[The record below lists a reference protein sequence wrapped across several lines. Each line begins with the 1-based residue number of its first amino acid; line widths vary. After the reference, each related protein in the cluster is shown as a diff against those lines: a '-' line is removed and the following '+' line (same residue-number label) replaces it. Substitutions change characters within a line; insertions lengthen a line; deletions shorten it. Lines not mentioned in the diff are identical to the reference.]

1 MRKWNKFK
9 SERGAAL
16 VLVLV
21 VVALLSIVGLI
32 FSNQIA
38 NRIKSTKTTNEGIQA
53 KYLAET
59 CVENSIDKAYE
70 KLYDELE
77 KMDNEFKS
85 ENQEKSISRSKL
97 RNISDEDF
105 NNQYEKLYD
114 ELEKMDNEFKS
125 ENQEKSISRSKLR
138 NISDEDFNNQDEENI
153 EAERLGY
160 MNNINFYLNKA
171 SSDLEK
177 ASMELKKLYDLD
189 MLDYRDIEYVDAN
202 IISHRDSILEICKNY
217 TSGDISKINEY
228 ILKEDIDSTTL
239 IEAKLVNNDILLK
252 MFLEENKIENEHL
265 NSAFSH
271 TYKALD
277 NISLAMQNMIE
288 YRHTFHIDEPKVE
301 VSNGIPDSQQ
311 YYELIQNPI
320 INSMEY
326 SWNSKWDTLE
336 NLLEILP
343 NQTQGFNSLR
353 VHLRN
358 NVRKFE
364 KLSDN
369 ISSGKKNT
377 AKNFLKYKELLYEIS
392 DQCNQLKSMSYEK
405 IPVKYDNMALITT
418 FDYIQN
424 ELLAEIKCRLKEL
437 KPQEIDKTE
446 GITIKI
452 PFYKADYDM
461 TKEGW
466 PKLKENGSGAE
477 LSLMVTGDKN
487 GIKEV
492 EVTDGKKNIIGLG
505 VEENSNS
512 KYKVDAIVNFNL
524 NIDTNVV
531 GNYDIK
537 DKILINHDISSY
549 KKVN

>member
-59 CVENSIDKAYE
+59 CVENSIDKA
-70 KLYDELE
+70 
-77 KMDNEFKS
+77 
-85 ENQEKSISRSKL
+85 
-97 RNISDEDF
+97 
-105 NNQYEKLYD
+105 YEKLYD

-252 MFLEENKIENEHL
+252 KFLEENKIENEHL

-377 AKNFLKYKELLYEIS
+377 AKFLK
-392 DQCNQLKSMSYEK
+392 
-405 IPVKYDNMALITT
+405 V
-418 FDYIQN
+418 
-424 ELLAEIKCRLKEL
+424 
-437 KPQEIDKTE
+437 
-446 GITIKI
+446 
-452 PFYKADYDM
+452 
-461 TKEGW
+461 
-466 PKLKENGSGAE
+466 
-477 LSLMVTGDKN
+477 
-487 GIKEV
+487 
-492 EVTDGKKNIIGLG
+492 
-505 VEENSNS
+505 
-512 KYKVDAIVNFNL
+512 
-524 NIDTNVV
+524 
-531 GNYDIK
+531 
-537 DKILINHDISSY
+537 
-549 KKVN
+549 

>member
-21 VVALLSIVGLI
+21 VVALLSIVGLT

-38 NRIKSTKTTNEGIQA
+38 NRIKSTRTTNEGIQA

-105 NNQYEKLYD
+105 NNQ
-114 ELEKMDNEFKS
+114 NG
-125 ENQEKSISRSKLR
+125 
-138 NISDEDFNNQDEENI
+138 ENI

-160 MNNINFYLNKA
+160 MNNINFYLDKA

-177 ASMELKKLYDLD
+177 ASMELKKLQDFNILD
-189 MLDYRDIEYVDAN
+189 DRDIEYVDTN
-202 IISHRDSILEICKNY
+202 ILSHKNSILNICKNY
-217 TSGDISKINEY
+217 TSGDVSKID
-228 ILKEDIDSTTL
+228 EDILDGDINSTTL

-252 MFLEENKIENEHL
+252 MFLEENKVENEHL
-265 NSAFSH
+265 NAAFSY
-271 TYKALD
+271 TYKSLD

-288 YRHTFHIDEPKVE
+288 YRHTFHVGEPKVE
-301 VSNGIPDSQQ
+301 VSDGIPNSQQ

-320 INSMEY
+320 INSTEY
-326 SWNSKWDTLE
+326 SWNSKWDALE
-336 NLLEILP
+336 NLLKILP

-369 ISSGKKNT
+369 ISSGKKDT
-377 AKNFLKYKELLYEIS
+377 AEDFLKYKELLYEIS
-392 DQCNQLKSMSYEK
+392 DQCNKLKSMSYEK
-405 IPVKYDNMALITT
+405 IPVEYDNMALITT

-437 KPQEIDKTE
+437 KPQEVDKTE
-446 GITIKI
+446 DITIKV
-452 PFYKADYDM
+452 PFYKADYNM
-461 TKEGW
+461 TKEEW
-466 PKLKENGSGAE
+466 PKLKENGSGTE
-477 LSLMVTGDKN
+477 LSLIVTGDKD

-492 EVTDGKKNIIGLG
+492 ELTDGKKNIIGLG

-512 KYKVDAIVNFNL
+512 QYKVEAIVNFNL
-524 NIDTNVV
+524 NIDTNVS

>member
-105 NNQYEKLYD
+105 NNQ
-114 ELEKMDNEFKS
+114 
-125 ENQEKSISRSKLR
+125 
-138 NISDEDFNNQDEENI
+138 DEENI

-171 SSDLEK
+171 SSELEK

-217 TSGDISKINEY
+217 TSGDISKINEH

-301 VSNGIPDSQQ
+301 VSNGIPNSQE

-369 ISSGKKNT
+369 ISRGKKNT

-437 KPQEIDKTE
+437 KPQEVDKTE
-446 GITIKI
+446 GISIKI

-477 LSLMVTGDKN
+477 LNLMVTGDKD

-492 EVTDGKKNIIGLG
+492 EVTDSKKNIIGLG

-512 KYKVDAIVNFNL
+512 KYKVEAIVNFNL

-531 GNYDIK
+531 GNYNIK

>member
-1 MRKWNKFK
+1 
-9 SERGAAL
+9 
-16 VLVLV
+16 
-21 VVALLSIVGLI
+21 
-32 FSNQIA
+32 
-38 NRIKSTKTTNEGIQA
+38 
-53 KYLAET
+53 
-59 CVENSIDKAYE
+59 
-70 KLYDELE
+70 
-77 KMDNEFKS
+77 
-85 ENQEKSISRSKL
+85 
-97 RNISDEDF
+97 
-105 NNQYEKLYD
+105 
-114 ELEKMDNEFKS
+114 
-125 ENQEKSISRSKLR
+125 
-138 NISDEDFNNQDEENI
+138 
-153 EAERLGY
+153 
-160 MNNINFYLNKA
+160 
-171 SSDLEK
+171 
-177 ASMELKKLYDLD
+177 
-189 MLDYRDIEYVDAN
+189 LDYRDIEYVDAN

-217 TSGDISKINEY
+217 TSGDISKINEH

-271 TYKALD
+271 TYKTLD

-301 VSNGIPDSQQ
+301 VSNGIPNSQE

-369 ISSGKKNT
+369 ISSGKKTT

-437 KPQEIDKTE
+437 KPQEVDKTE
-446 GITIKI
+446 GISIKI

-477 LSLMVTGDKN
+477 LSLMVTGDKD

-492 EVTDGKKNIIGLG
+492 EVTDSKKNIIGLG

-512 KYKVDAIVNFNL
+512 KYKVEAIVNFNL

-531 GNYDIK
+531 GNYNIK

>member
-105 NNQYEKLYD
+105 NNQ
-114 ELEKMDNEFKS
+114 
-125 ENQEKSISRSKLR
+125 
-138 NISDEDFNNQDEENI
+138 DEENI

-171 SSDLEK
+171 SSELEK

-217 TSGDISKINEY
+217 TSGDISKINEH

-301 VSNGIPDSQQ
+301 VSNGIPNSQE

-369 ISSGKKNT
+369 ISSGKKIQQ
-377 AKNFLKYKELLYEIS
+377 KFLK
-392 DQCNQLKSMSYEK
+392 
-405 IPVKYDNMALITT
+405 V
-418 FDYIQN
+418 
-424 ELLAEIKCRLKEL
+424 
-437 KPQEIDKTE
+437 
-446 GITIKI
+446 
-452 PFYKADYDM
+452 
-461 TKEGW
+461 
-466 PKLKENGSGAE
+466 
-477 LSLMVTGDKN
+477 
-487 GIKEV
+487 
-492 EVTDGKKNIIGLG
+492 
-505 VEENSNS
+505 
-512 KYKVDAIVNFNL
+512 
-524 NIDTNVV
+524 
-531 GNYDIK
+531 
-537 DKILINHDISSY
+537 
-549 KKVN
+549 

>member
-9 SERGAAL
+9 GERGAAL

-21 VVALLSIVGLI
+21 VVALLSIVGLT

-85 ENQEKSISRSKL
+85 ENQEKSISRSAL
-97 RNISDEDF
+97 RNISDTA
-105 NNQYEKLYD
+105 L
-114 ELEKMDNEFKS
+114 S
-125 ENQEKSISRSKLR
+125 
-138 NISDEDFNNQDEENI
+138 NQDEENLP
-153 EAERLGY
+153 EERLGY
-160 MNNINFYLNKA
+160 MNNIKSYLSKA
-171 SSDLEK
+171 VSDLEK
-177 ASMELKKLYDLD
+177 ASIELKQLKGLNIFSD
-189 MLDYRDIEYVDAN
+189 RDIEDVDAT
-202 IISHRDSILEICKNY
+202 ILSHRDSILKICKNY
-217 TSGDISKINEY
+217 TSGDISKINES
-228 ILKEDIDSTTL
+228 ILYSDIDLTTM
-239 IEAKLVNNDILLK
+239 IEAKLVNNDIILK
-252 MFLEENKIENEHL
+252 MFSEESKVENEHL
-265 NSAFSH
+265 KGTFSY

-288 YRHTFHIDEPKVE
+288 YRHTFHINEEKVE
-301 VSNGIPDSQQ
+301 VSDGIPNSQQ
-311 YYELIQNPI
+311 YHDLIQNPI
-320 INSMEY
+320 INSKKY

-336 NLLEILP
+336 SLLKLLP
-343 NQTQGFNSLR
+343 NQTEGFNSLR

-364 KLSDN
+364 QLSDN
-369 ISSGKKNT
+369 ISSGNKNT
-377 AKNFLKYKELLYEIS
+377 AEDFLEYKDLLYEIS

-405 IPVKYDNMALITT
+405 IPVRYDNMTLITT

-437 KPQEIDKTE
+437 KPQEVDKTE
-446 GITIKI
+446 DVTIKI

-461 TKEGW
+461 TKETW
-466 PKLKENGSGAE
+466 PELKENGSGLE
-477 LSLMVTGDKN
+477 LSLTVTGDKD

-492 EVTDGKKNIIGLG
+492 EISDGQKNITGLG
-505 VEENSNS
+505 VEENSNL
-512 KYKVDAIVNFNL
+512 KYKVEAIVNFNL
-524 NIDTNVV
+524 NIDTNIS
-531 GNYDIK
+531 GDYDIK
-537 DKILINHDISSY
+537 DKVSINHNISSY